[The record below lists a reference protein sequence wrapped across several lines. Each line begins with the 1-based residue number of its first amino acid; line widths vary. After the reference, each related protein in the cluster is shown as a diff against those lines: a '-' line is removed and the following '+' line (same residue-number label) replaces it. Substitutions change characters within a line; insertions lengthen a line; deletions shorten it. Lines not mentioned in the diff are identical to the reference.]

1 MSLPAPQPARTVR
14 RLGLMG
20 AVVLVAGNM
29 IGSGVYLLPATLGT
43 VGSISLISWL
53 IASGGALM
61 LALVF
66 GILGVLRP
74 KGDGVVAYAGEALHP
89 ALGHLSWFA
98 YWLNLWIG
106 TTAIAVAAV
115 GYLAFFFPILKSPT
129 PALMATL
136 AALWLFSLAN
146 LIGPRLVARIG
157 GATLVLGL
165 APILLATGVGFI
177 AFDSHIFQASWN
189 VSGRPDGAAMSAA
202 VTPVFWAFLGL
213 ESANIAAQVIDN
225 PRRNLPIAT
234 VGGVLAAA
242 ILYIAASVAVMGL
255 LPAHELAGST
265 APFADAI
272 RGVAGPVAAG
282 LVAFCAFS
290 KASGTLGGWILL
302 TAETGRA
309 GVAAG
314 FLPRFASSSTTGGR
328 PTRDVLVAAGLMT
341 FATLASVSPTLG
353 GQFAI
358 LINVSV
364 MLSMILYLLCA
375 ASLVRL
381 AREIE
386 DLRFRLA
393 ARAAALLG
401 VGFCVWVMATADE
414 TLRLPT
420 LIAILASLALYL
432 LSGLARRRAAST

>member
-1 MSLPAPQPARTVR
+1 MSPRDLKPATAVG
-14 RLGLMG
+14 RLGLAG

-29 IGSGVYLLPATLGT
+29 IGSGVYLLPATLGL
-43 VGSISLISWL
+43 VGSITLISWI

-66 GILGVLRP
+66 GVLGGLRP
-74 KGDGVVAYAGEALHP
+74 KADGVVAYAGEALHP

-115 GYLAFFFPILKSPT
+115 GYLAFFFPVLKAPT
-129 PALMATL
+129 PALLATL

-146 LIGPRLVARIG
+146 VVGPRLVARIG
-157 GATLVLGL
+157 GATLILGL
-165 APILLATGVGFI
+165 APILLATGVGII
-177 AFDSHIFQASWN
+177 AFDSHVFQASWN
-189 VSGRPDGAAMSAA
+189 VSGRPDGVAMSAA

-225 PRRNLPIAT
+225 PRRNLPIAA
-234 VGGVLAAA
+234 VGGVLLAAV
-242 ILYIAASVAVMGL
+242 IYIAASVAVMGL
-255 LPAHELAGST
+255 LPARDLAASS

-272 RGVAGPVAAG
+272 RAVAGPVAAA

-302 TAETGRA
+302 TAQTGRA

-328 PTRDVLVAAGLMT
+328 ATRDILVATVLMT
-341 FATLASVSPTLG
+341 LATLASVSPTLG

-375 ASLVRL
+375 VSLVML

-386 DLRFRLA
+386 DRRLRLG

-401 VGFCVWVMATADE
+401 AGFCVWVMATSDE
-414 TLRLPT
+414 SLRLPT
-420 LIAILASLALYL
+420 LITVLTSLGIYA
-432 LSGLARRRAAST
+432 LSGFSKRRNRA

>member
-1 MSLPAPQPARTVR
+1 MSEVPPLAVR
-14 RLGLMG
+14 RLGLLG
-20 AVVLVAGNM
+20 AIVLVAGNM
-29 IGSGVYLLPATLGT
+29 IGSGVYLLPATLAT
-43 VGSISLISWL
+43 VGSISLISWF

-66 GILGVLRP
+66 GMLGVLRP
-74 KGDGVVAYAGEALHP
+74 KADGVVAYAGEALHP

-115 GYLAFFFPILKSPT
+115 GYLAFFVPALKAPT
-129 PALMATL
+129 PALAATL
-136 AALWLFSLAN
+136 AAIWLFSLAN
-146 LIGPRLVARIG
+146 LVGPRLVARIG

-165 APILLATGVGFI
+165 APILLATVVGVV
-177 AFDSHIFQASWN
+177 AFDSHIFEASWN
-189 VSGRPDGAAMSAA
+189 VSGRPDGVAMSAA

-225 PRRNLPIAT
+225 PRRNLPIAA

-242 ILYIAASVAVMGL
+242 VIYIVCSVAVMGL
-255 LPAHELAGST
+255 LPAHDLAASS

-272 RGVAGPVAAG
+272 RRVAGPVAAG

-314 FLPRFASSSTTGGR
+314 YLPRFASSSTTGGR
-328 PTRDVLVAAGLMT
+328 ATRDVLVAAILMT
-341 FATLASVSPTLG
+341 LATLASVSPTLG

-364 MLSMILYLLCA
+364 ILSMILYLLCA
-375 ASLVRL
+375 LSLVAL

-386 DLRFRLA
+386 DARFRWA
-393 ARAAALLG
+393 AQAAAVLG
-401 VGFCVWVMATADE
+401 AGFCVWVMATADE

-420 LIAILASLALYL
+420 LITVLASLILYVL
-432 LSGLARRRAAST
+432 TVLVRRQGA

>member
-1 MSLPAPQPARTVR
+1 LSGRPASAVR
-14 RLGLMG
+14 RLGLAG
-20 AVVLVAGNM
+20 AMVLVAGNM

-53 IASGGALM
+53 IASAGALM

-66 GILGVLRP
+66 GVLGVLRP
-74 KGDGVVAYAGEALHP
+74 AADGVVAYAGEALHP

-115 GYLAFFFPILKSPT
+115 GYLAFFFPVLKTPT
-129 PALMATL
+129 PALLATL
-136 AALWLFSLAN
+136 AAIWLFTLAN
-146 LIGPRLVARIG
+146 LVGPRLVARIG

-165 APILLATGVGFI
+165 APILLATGVGVI
-177 AFDSHIFQASWN
+177 AFDSHIFTASWN
-189 VSGRPDGAAMSAA
+189 VSGRPDGAALSAA

-234 VGGVLAAA
+234 VGGVLLAAV
-242 ILYIAASVAVMGL
+242 IYIVASVAVMGL
-255 LPAHELAGST
+255 LPAHDLAAST

-272 RGVAGPVAAG
+272 RGVAGPIAAA

-309 GVAAG
+309 GAAAG
-314 FLPRFASSSTTGGR
+314 FLPRFASSSTTGGNAM
-328 PTRDVLVAAGLMT
+328 RDILVAAGLMT
-341 FATLASVSPTLG
+341 LATLASVSPTLG

-364 MLSMILYLLCA
+364 ILSMILYLLCSV
-375 ASLVRL
+375 SLLRL

-386 DLRFRLA
+386 DPRFRLG

-401 VGFCVWVMATADE
+401 AGFCAWVMATADAS
-414 TLRLPT
+414 LRLPT
-420 LIAILASLALYL
+420 LITVLFSLALYGV
-432 LSGLARRRAAST
+432 SGFARRRAARTA

>member
-1 MSLPAPQPARTVR
+1 LSEASPGTVR
-14 RLGLMG
+14 RLGLAG
-20 AVVLVAGNM
+20 AVILVAGNM

-43 VGSISLISWL
+43 VGSISLISWF

-66 GILGVLRP
+66 GVLGVLRP
-74 KGDGVVAYAGEALHP
+74 KADGVVAYAGEALHP

-115 GYLAFFFPILKSPT
+115 GYLAFFFPVLKAPT
-129 PALMATL
+129 PALLATL
-136 AALWLFSLAN
+136 AAIWLFCLAN

-157 GATLVLGL
+157 GATLILGL
-165 APILLATGVGFI
+165 APILLAIGVGAV
-177 AFDSHIFQASWN
+177 AFDSHMFEASWN
-189 VSGRPDGAAMSAA
+189 VSGRPDGVAVSAA

-225 PRRNLPIAT
+225 PRRNLPIAA
-234 VGGVLAAA
+234 VAGVLLAAV
-242 ILYIAASVAVMGL
+242 IYIACSVAVMGL
-255 LPAHELAGST
+255 LPAHELAVST

-272 RGVAGPVAAG
+272 RRVAGPVAAG

-328 PTRDVLVAAGLMT
+328 ANRDVLVAAILMT
-341 FATLASVSPTLG
+341 FATVASVSPTLG
-353 GQFAI
+353 GQFAV

-364 MLSMILYLLCA
+364 ILSMILYLLCSV
-375 ASLVRL
+375 SLLRL
-381 AREIE
+381 ARELT
-386 DLRFRLA
+386 DRRFRLGA
-393 ARAAALLG
+393 QAAALLG
-401 VGFCVWVMATADE
+401 AGFCVWVMATADA
-414 TLRLPT
+414 TLRVPT
-420 LIAILASLALYL
+420 LIAILASLILYTL
-432 LSGLARRRAAST
+432 TVFARRRGAPT